1 MKNPNSHLTAKERDK
16 LSFPV
21 RQLLEQNLLKG
32 KVLDFGCGH
41 GADVEFLQE
50 KGIEIQGYDPHYFNQ
65 YPTEKFD
72 TIICIYVLNVLLP
85 TQQSQVIIEI
95 SELLKPGGT
104 AYFGVRRDVKYEGYR
119 LHKIHKKQTFQCNVQ
134 LTFKSIYKNDFTE
147 IYAFQHFNLIGNS
160 DFPDCPFCQKDK
172 SRDIV
177 AESNKA
183 VAIFDKYPVS
193 KGHTL
198 IIPKKHTANYFDLSF
213 TDQLACW
220 NLVNHVKK
228 RLDGEYQPQGFN
240 VGINVNETAG
250 QTVHH
255 VHIHLIPR
263 YTGDVEE
270 PEGGVR
276 GVIPDRKTYI

>member
-1 MKNPNSHLTAKERDK
+1 MKNPNSHLTAKEREK
-16 LSFPV
+16 LSFPA
-21 RQLLEQNLLKG
+21 RQLLEQNRLKG

-41 GADVEFLQE
+41 GTDVEFLQE

-65 YPTEKFD
+65 YPSGKFD

-104 AYFGVRRDVKYEGYR
+104 AYFTVRRDVRYEGYR
-119 LHKIHKKQTFQCNVQ
+119 THKIHKKQTFQCNVE
-134 LTFKSIYKNDFTE
+134 LTFNSIFKNDFTE
-147 IYAFQHFNLIGNS
+147 IYAYQHFNFIGNS
-160 DFPDCPFCQKDK
+160 EFTDCPFCQTDH
-172 SRDIV
+172 SRTII

-198 IIPKKHTANYFDLSF
+198 VIPKKHTANYFDLSF

-220 NLVNHVKK
+220 NLVNHIKK
-228 RLDGEYQPQGFN
+228 RLDKEFQPQGYN

-250 QTVHH
+250 QTVNH
-255 VHIHLIPR
+255 VHIHVISR
-263 YTGDVEE
+263 YTGDVDE

-276 GVIPDRKTYI
+276 GVIPDRKTYP